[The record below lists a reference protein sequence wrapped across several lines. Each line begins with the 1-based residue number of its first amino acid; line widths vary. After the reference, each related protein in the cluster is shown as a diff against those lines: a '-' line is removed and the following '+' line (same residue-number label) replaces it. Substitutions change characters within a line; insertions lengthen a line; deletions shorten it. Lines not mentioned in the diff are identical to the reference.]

1 MAASHLYKVT
11 HGKGRKQPKRRQK
24 HCNFSHIG
32 ASSRF
37 RKTSTGKPR
46 LPFIQIPPALSQPAC
61 GFALSCPCV
70 LQFQNMMHF
79 FSLSTTLWKRFNAQ
93 CKRRKTKKKTEKKD
107 RRYMVFGSR
116 SCSPRHIP
124 SLRWIAVCSLTR
136 ALPCACCLVRG
147 CHWSLVLPPP
157 ENLRF

>member
-93 CKRRKTKKKTEKKD
+93 CKRRKTKKISEKKD

-116 SCSPRHIP
+116 SCSPRHMAWWSEDVWRQGAEP
-124 SLRWIAVCSLTR
+124 WRN
-136 ALPCACCLVRG
+136 PRG
-147 CHWSLVLPPP
+147 SQWWRSGHAQAWRPRV
-157 ENLRF
+157 

>member
-93 CKRRKTKKKTEKKD
+93 CKRRKTKKYPRKKTGGTWSSGPGVVHPD
-107 RRYMVFGSR
+107 MYSILSIR
-116 SCSPRHIP
+116 
-124 SLRWIAVCSLTR
+124 LLNA
-136 ALPCACCLVRG
+136 ACV
-147 CHWSLVLPPP
+147 W
-157 ENLRF
+157 E